1 MDLVF
6 PMPHTVRLKSTRQPW
21 EASVTGRDQTRM
33 AKRADEL
40 GYDMISVPEHF
51 LIPDEHVE
59 LSGPHYF
66 NATAAQAYLAGATE
80 RIRVNSSVTLLPL
93 RNPVVLAKALAT
105 IDWMSSG
112 RLTVSFGVGWLKEEF
127 DLLGVPF
134 HDRGRRADE
143 YLAAMIELWTSDRP
157 VFHGRYVDFENVA
170 FEPKPV
176 SRPHVTIW
184 IGGDSDAALRRTAR
198 FGTGWHPHL
207 TRPEDIPARIGF
219 LKSQPGYDG
228 RPVEIMYG
236 LSTARTGR
244 GHEVV
249 DAPKAQ
255 PTTSKDELVDRLGEL
270 AGLGVTMSGVPI
282 PPLPGVDAYLDY
294 AQWVIEEIRPNLP

>member
-1 MDLVF
+1 MDLAF
-6 PMPHTVRLKSTRQPW
+6 PMPHMIRLKSTRQPW

-66 NATAAQAYLAGATE
+66 EATAAQAYLAGATE

-93 RNPVVLAKALAT
+93 RNPVVLAKALST
-105 IDWMSSG
+105 IDWLSSG
-112 RLTVSFGVGWLKEEF
+112 RLTASFGVGWLKEEF

-134 HDRGRRADE
+134 RDRGRRADE

-157 VFHGRYVDFENVA
+157 VFHGEYVNFENAA

-176 SRPHVTIW
+176 SKPHVTIW
-184 IGGDSDAALRRTAR
+184 IGGDSDAALRRAAR
-198 FGTGWHPHL
+198 FATGWHPHL
-207 TRPEDIPARIGF
+207 TRPEDLPARIDF

-228 RPVEIMYG
+228 RPFEVMYG
-236 LSTARTGR
+236 LSTGRTGPR
-244 GHEVV
+244 HEVI
-249 DAPKAQ
+249 DAPKGQ
-255 PTTSKDELVDRLGEL
+255 PTTSKDELADRLGEL
-270 AGLGVTMSGVPI
+270 AALGVTMSAVPI
-282 PPLPGVDAYLDY
+282 PPVPGVDAYLEY
-294 AQWVIEEIRPNLP
+294 AQWVIEEVRPHLP

>member
-1 MDLVF
+1 MDLTF
-6 PMPHTVRLKSTRQPW
+6 PMPHIIRLKSTRQPW

-51 LIPDEHVE
+51 LIPDEHVD

-66 NATAAQAYLAGATE
+66 EATAAQAYLAGATE

-93 RNPVVLAKALAT
+93 RNPVVLAKTLST

-112 RLTVSFGVGWLKEEF
+112 RLTAAFGVGWLKEEF

-134 HDRGRRADE
+134 HDRGKRADE

-157 VFHGRYVDFENVA
+157 VFHGQYVNFENVA

-176 SRPHVTIW
+176 SKPHVTIW
-184 IGGDSDAALRRTAR
+184 IGGDSDAALRRAAR
-198 FGTGWHPHL
+198 FATGWHPHL
-207 TRPEDIPARIGF
+207 TKPEDIPARVDF

-228 RPVEIMYG
+228 RPFEVMYG
-236 LSTARTGR
+236 LSTGRTGR
-244 GHEVV
+244 QHEVI

-270 AGLGVTMSGVPI
+270 AGLGVTMSSVPI
-282 PPLPGVDAYLDY
+282 PPMAGVDAYLDY
-294 AQWVIEEIRPNLP
+294 AQWVIEEVKPNLP